1 LKPCRY
7 DCFLPIFGNE
17 TMLLLSPAFIFSI
30 DRQRDR
36 PKPPQNR
43 QSRIMIM
50 ADPNLLIMVG
60 MVFCLAGFVKGMVGL
75 GLPTVSLGL
84 LSIIVDLPTAMALLV
99 MPSLATNVW
108 QALAGGQIGA
118 LWRRLWRFLLM
129 AVVMVHLGAQL
140 STLVET
146 QFLHRC
152 LGALLLLYAISGLM
166 TKPPQ
171 LSPRLEMILGPV
183 CGAINGLLT
192 GLTGTLFVPGVMFLQ
207 SIGLP
212 RDALVQAM
220 GMLFAAS
227 TASLG
232 LALYRH
238 DLMPLSLGILSAAAL
253 LPALI
258 GMQIGLGLRQRLSQ
272 DLFRQLFLIALG
284 GLGGYILI
292 V

>member
-1 LKPCRY
+1 
-7 DCFLPIFGNE
+7 
-17 TMLLLSPAFIFSI
+17 
-30 DRQRDR
+30 
-36 PKPPQNR
+36 
-43 QSRIMIM
+43 M

-60 MVFCLAGFVKGMVGL
+60 VVFCLAGFVKGMVGL

-140 STLVET
+140 STFVET

-292 V
+292 VNGFTGLAFAHSFMPAGRNFGACHFVFFKRVFQCLTS

>member
-1 LKPCRY
+1 
-7 DCFLPIFGNE
+7 
-17 TMLLLSPAFIFSI
+17 
-30 DRQRDR
+30 
-36 PKPPQNR
+36 
-43 QSRIMIM
+43 MIM

-99 MPSLATNVW
+99 IPSLATNVW
-108 QALAGGQIGA
+108 QTLAGGQIGA
-118 LWRRLWRFLLM
+118 LWRRLWLFLLL
-129 AVVMVHLGAQL
+129 AVVMVHLGVQF

-152 LGALLLLYAISGLM
+152 LGALLLLYAISGLV
-166 TKPPQ
+166 TKPLQ

-183 CGAINGLLT
+183 CGAVNGLLT

-232 LALYRH
+232 LALHQH
-238 DLMPLSLGILSAAAL
+238 DLMPLSLGILSATAL

>member
-1 LKPCRY
+1 
-7 DCFLPIFGNE
+7 
-17 TMLLLSPAFIFSI
+17 
-30 DRQRDR
+30 
-36 PKPPQNR
+36 
-43 QSRIMIM
+43 M
-50 ADPNLLIMVG
+50 ANPDFFIMVG
-60 MVFCLAGFVKGMVGL
+60 IVFCLAGFVKGMVGL

-84 LSIIVDLPTAMALLV
+84 LSIIADLPTAMALLV
-99 MPSLATNVW
+99 MPSLATNLW
-108 QALAGGQIGA
+108 QALAGDQIGP
-118 LWRRLWRFLLM
+118 LWRRLWLFLLI
-129 AVVMVHLGAQL
+129 VGVMVHFGTQL
-140 STLVET
+140 STLVEA

-152 LGALLLLYAISGLM
+152 LGALLVLYAISGLI
-166 TKPPQ
+166 TKPLQ
-171 LSPRLEMILGPV
+171 LSLRHEKILGPV
-183 CGAINGLLT
+183 CGAVNGLLT

-220 GMLFAAS
+220 GMLFVVS

-238 DLMPLSLGILSAAAL
+238 DLMPLSLGILSAVAL

-258 GMQIGLGLRQRLSQ
+258 GMQVGLRLRRRLSQ

-292 V
+292 Q

>member
-1 LKPCRY
+1 
-7 DCFLPIFGNE
+7 
-17 TMLLLSPAFIFSI
+17 
-30 DRQRDR
+30 
-36 PKPPQNR
+36 
-43 QSRIMIM
+43 MIM

-84 LSIIVDLPTAMALLV
+84 LSIIVDLPTAMVLLV

-108 QALAGGQIGA
+108 QALAGGQIGP
-118 LWRRLWRFLLM
+118 LWRRLWLFLLM
-129 AVVMVHLGAQL
+129 AVVMVHFGAQL

-146 QFLHRC
+146 KFLHRC
-152 LGALLLLYAISGLM
+152 LGALLLLYAISGLI
-166 TKPPQ
+166 TKPLQ
-171 LSPRLEMILGPV
+171 SSPRLEKILGPV
-183 CGAINGLLT
+183 CGAANGLLT

-272 DLFRQLFLIALG
+272 DLFRQLVLIALG
-284 GLGGYILI
+284 GIGGYILI

>member
-1 LKPCRY
+1 MP
-7 DCFLPIFGNE
+7 
-17 TMLLLSPAFIFSI
+17 LLSPAFIFSV

-36 PKPPQNR
+36 QPDGPKPPRNR

-50 ADPNLLIMVG
+50 AGSDLLIMVG
-60 MVFCLAGFVKGMVGL
+60 VVFCLAGFVKGMVGL

-84 LSIIVDLPTAMALLV
+84 LSIIVDLPTAMAMLV

-238 DLMPLSLGILSAAAL
+238 NLMPLSLGILSAAAL

-292 V
+292 M

>member
-1 LKPCRY
+1 
-7 DCFLPIFGNE
+7 
-17 TMLLLSPAFIFSI
+17 
-30 DRQRDR
+30 
-36 PKPPQNR
+36 
-43 QSRIMIM
+43 M

-60 MVFCLAGFVKGMVGL
+60 VVFCLAGFVKGMVGL

-99 MPSLATNVW
+99 MPSLATNFW
-108 QALAGGQIGA
+108 QALAGDQIGA

-140 STLVET
+140 STFVET

-292 V
+292 SLIGFTGLAFAHSFMPAGRNFGACHFVFFKRVFQCLTS

>member
-1 LKPCRY
+1 
-7 DCFLPIFGNE
+7 
-17 TMLLLSPAFIFSI
+17 
-30 DRQRDR
+30 
-36 PKPPQNR
+36 
-43 QSRIMIM
+43 M

-60 MVFCLAGFVKGMVGL
+60 VVFCLAGFVKGMVGL

-99 MPSLATNVW
+99 MPSLATNFW

-140 STLVET
+140 STFVET

-292 V
+292 SLIGFTGLAFAHSFMPAGRNFGACHFVFFKRVFQCLTS

>member
-1 LKPCRY
+1 
-7 DCFLPIFGNE
+7 
-17 TMLLLSPAFIFSI
+17 MLLLSPAFIFSI

-36 PKPPQNR
+36 PKPPRNR
-43 QSRIMIM
+43 QCSIMIM

-60 MVFCLAGFVKGMVGL
+60 VVFCLAGFVKGMVGL

-192 GLTGTLFVPGVMFLQ
+192 GLTGMLFVPGVMFLQ

-272 DLFRQLFLIALG
+272 DFFRQLFLIALG
-284 GLGGYILI
+284 GLGGYIL
-292 V
+292 VM

>member
-1 LKPCRY
+1 
-7 DCFLPIFGNE
+7 
-17 TMLLLSPAFIFSI
+17 MLLLSPAFIFSI

-36 PKPPQNR
+36 PKPPRNR
-43 QSRIMIM
+43 QSKIMIM

-108 QALAGGQIGA
+108 QALAGGQIVA

>member
-1 LKPCRY
+1 
-7 DCFLPIFGNE
+7 
-17 TMLLLSPAFIFSI
+17 MLLLSPAFIFSI

-36 PKPPQNR
+36 PKPPRNR

-60 MVFCLAGFVKGMVGL
+60 VVFCLAGFVKGMVGL

>member
-1 LKPCRY
+1 
-7 DCFLPIFGNE
+7 
-17 TMLLLSPAFIFSI
+17 
-30 DRQRDR
+30 
-36 PKPPQNR
+36 
-43 QSRIMIM
+43 M

-84 LSIIVDLPTAMALLV
+84 LSIIVDLPTAMVLLV

-108 QALAGGQIGA
+108 QALAGGHIGP
-118 LWRRLWRFLLM
+118 LWRRLWLFLLM

-146 QFLHRC
+146 KFLHRC
-152 LGALLLLYAISGLM
+152 LGALLLLYAISGLI

-171 LSPRLEMILGPV
+171 SSPRLEKILGPV
-183 CGAINGLLT
+183 CGAANGLFT

-238 DLMPLSLGILSAAAL
+238 DLMPLSLGILSAVAL
-253 LPALI
+253 LPALV
-258 GMQIGLGLRQRLSQ
+258 GMQIGLGLRQHLSQ

-284 GLGGYILI
+284 GIGGYILI

>member
-1 LKPCRY
+1 MPLS
-7 DCFLPIFGNE
+7 
-17 TMLLLSPAFIFSI
+17 SPAFVFSV
-30 DRQRDR
+30 DLQRDW
-36 PKPPQNR
+36 PKPPRNR
-43 QSRIMIM
+43 QSKIMIM
-50 ADPNLLIMVG
+50 AGPDLLIMVG
-60 MVFCLAGFVKGMVGL
+60 VVFCLAGFVKGMVGL

-108 QALAGGQIGA
+108 QALAGGHIGA

-152 LGALLLLYAISGLM
+152 LGTLLLFYAISGLM

-272 DLFRQLFLIALG
+272 DFFRQLFLIALG
-284 GLGGYILI
+284 GLGGYIL
-292 V
+292 VM

>member
-1 LKPCRY
+1 
-7 DCFLPIFGNE
+7 
-17 TMLLLSPAFIFSI
+17 
-30 DRQRDR
+30 
-36 PKPPQNR
+36 
-43 QSRIMIM
+43 MIM
-50 ADPNLLIMVG
+50 ADPNFLIMVG

-75 GLPTVSLGL
+75 GLPTVSLSL

-108 QALAGGQIGA
+108 QALAGGQIGP
-118 LWRRLWRFLLM
+118 LWRRLWLFLLM

-146 QFLHRC
+146 KFLHRC
-152 LGALLLLYAISGLM
+152 LGALLLLYAISGLI
-166 TKPPQ
+166 TKLPQ
-171 LSPRLEMILGPV
+171 SSRRLEKILGPV
-183 CGAINGLLT
+183 CGAANGLLT

-220 GMLFAAS
+220 GMLFATS

-238 DLMPLSLGILSAAAL
+238 GLMPLSLGILSAAAL

-258 GMQIGLGLRQRLSQ
+258 GMQIGLGLRQRLSK

>member
-1 LKPCRY
+1 
-7 DCFLPIFGNE
+7 
-17 TMLLLSPAFIFSI
+17 MLLLSPAFIFSI

-36 PKPPQNR
+36 PKPPRNR

-60 MVFCLAGFVKGMVGL
+60 VVFCLAGFVKGMVGL

-99 MPSLATNVW
+99 IPSLATNIW

-272 DLFRQLFLIALG
+272 DLLRQLFLIALG

>member
-1 LKPCRY
+1 
-7 DCFLPIFGNE
+7 
-17 TMLLLSPAFIFSI
+17 MLLLSPAFIFSI

-36 PKPPQNR
+36 PKPPRNR
-43 QSRIMIM
+43 QSKIMIM

-227 TASLG
+227 TVSLG

-292 V
+292 A

>member
-1 LKPCRY
+1 MP
-7 DCFLPIFGNE
+7 
-17 TMLLLSPAFIFSI
+17 LLSPAFIFSV

-36 PKPPQNR
+36 QRDGPKPPRNR

-50 ADPNLLIMVG
+50 AGSDLLIMVG
-60 MVFCLAGFVKGMVGL
+60 VVFCLAGFVKGMVGL

-84 LSIIVDLPTAMALLV
+84 LSIIVDLPTAMAMLV

-292 V
+292 M

>member
-1 LKPCRY
+1 MPLS
-7 DCFLPIFGNE
+7 
-17 TMLLLSPAFIFSI
+17 SPAFVFSV
-30 DRQRDR
+30 DLQRDW
-36 PKPPQNR
+36 PKPPRNR
-43 QSRIMIM
+43 QSKIMIM
-50 ADPNLLIMVG
+50 AGPDLLIMVG
-60 MVFCLAGFVKGMVGL
+60 VVFCLAGFVKGMVGL

-108 QALAGGQIGA
+108 QALAGGKIGV

-152 LGALLLLYAISGLM
+152 LGTLLLFYAISGLM

-272 DLFRQLFLIALG
+272 DFFRQLFLIALG
-284 GLGGYILI
+284 GLGGYIL
-292 V
+292 VM

>member
-1 LKPCRY
+1 MSS
-7 DCFLPIFGNE
+7 FV
-17 TMLLLSPAFIFSI
+17 FSV
-30 DRQRDR
+30 DFQRDW
-36 PKPPQNR
+36 PKPPRNR
-43 QSRIMIM
+43 QSKIMIM
-50 ADPNLLIMVG
+50 AGPDLLIMVG
-60 MVFCLAGFVKGMVGL
+60 VVFCLAGFVKGMVGL

-108 QALAGGQIGA
+108 QALAGGKIGV
-118 LWRRLWRFLLM
+118 LWRRLWRFVLM

-152 LGALLLLYAISGLM
+152 LGTLLLFYAISGLM

-272 DLFRQLFLIALG
+272 DFFRQLFLIALG
-284 GLGGYILI
+284 GLGGYIL
-292 V
+292 VM

>member
-1 LKPCRY
+1 
-7 DCFLPIFGNE
+7 
-17 TMLLLSPAFIFSI
+17 
-30 DRQRDR
+30 
-36 PKPPQNR
+36 
-43 QSRIMIM
+43 M

-60 MVFCLAGFVKGMVGL
+60 VVFCLAGFVKGMVGL

-140 STLVET
+140 STFVET

-292 V
+292 MLIGFTGLAFAHSFMPAGRNFGACHFVFFKRVFQCLTS

>member
-1 LKPCRY
+1 
-7 DCFLPIFGNE
+7 
-17 TMLLLSPAFIFSI
+17 MSLLSPAFIFSV

-36 PKPPQNR
+36 PKPSRNR
-43 QSRIMIM
+43 QSRIMTM

-60 MVFCLAGFVKGMVGL
+60 VVFCLAGFVKGMVGL

-99 MPSLATNVW
+99 MPSLATNFW
-108 QALAGGQIGA
+108 QALAGGQTGT
-118 LWRRLWRFLLM
+118 LWRRLWLFLLM

-171 LSPRLEMILGPV
+171 LSPRLEMILGPI

-292 V
+292 M

>member
-1 LKPCRY
+1 
-7 DCFLPIFGNE
+7 
-17 TMLLLSPAFIFSI
+17 MLLLSPAFIFSI

-36 PKPPQNR
+36 PKPPRNR
-43 QSRIMIM
+43 QSKIMIM

-108 QALAGGQIGA
+108 QALAGGQIVA

-292 V
+292 A

>member
-1 LKPCRY
+1 MPLS
-7 DCFLPIFGNE
+7 
-17 TMLLLSPAFIFSI
+17 SPAFVFSV
-30 DRQRDR
+30 DLQRDW
-36 PKPPQNR
+36 PKPPRNR
-43 QSRIMIM
+43 QSKIMIM
-50 ADPNLLIMVG
+50 AGPDLLIMVG
-60 MVFCLAGFVKGMVGL
+60 VVFCLAGFVKGMVGL

-140 STLVET
+140 STFVET

-152 LGALLLLYAISGLM
+152 LGTLLLFYAISGLM

-171 LSPRLEMILGPV
+171 LSPRLEMTLGPI

-292 V
+292 T

>member
-1 LKPCRY
+1 M
-7 DCFLPIFGNE
+7 F
-17 TMLLLSPAFIFSI
+17 LLSPAFIFSI

-36 PKPPQNR
+36 PKPPRNR

-60 MVFCLAGFVKGMVGL
+60 VVFCLAGFVKGMVGL

-192 GLTGTLFVPGVMFLQ
+192 GLTGMLFVPGVMFLQ

-284 GLGGYILI
+284 GLGGYIL
-292 V
+292 VV